1 MKKHPIGKEFNVEY
15 FRNLIAIAMA
25 DGILRDEERAFFE
38 DKAKELGLDHMS
50 IEEILVAGNEEIVVN
65 SSELVD
71 EDDFLMDLVAMS
83 MVDGE
88 IHDNE
93 YGLCLQLATRQG
105 LRKQDV
111 DDTIRLLQNLLQTS
125 IEE

>member
-1 MKKHPIGKEFNVEY
+1 MKQHPVGKEFNVEY

-25 DGILRDEERAFFE
+25 DGILKDEEKAFFK
-38 DKAKELGLDHMS
+38 DKAHEMGLHHDR
-50 IEEILVAGNEEIVVN
+50 IEELLFASNEELIG
-65 SSELVD
+65 SSEVTAD

-93 YGLCLQLATRQG
+93 YALCLQLAMRQG
-105 LRKQDV
+105 LTKEDV
-111 DDTIRLLQNLLQTS
+111 DDTIRLLQNLLNS
-125 IEE
+125 VNE